1 MTDLSGKRV
10 AFIATNGF
18 EDSELTSP
26 WEAIRDAGATPVL
39 IAPEAG
45 EIEGK
50 KGHRQAVDTTTDSA
64 SADDFDALVLPGG
77 TGNADLLRLDR
88 PAVALTRAFVDAD
101 KPIAAI
107 CHAPWALI
115 EAEAVRDRTV
125 TSFASLATDLRN
137 AGANWVDQEVVVDGK
152 LVTSRTPDDLPAFNR
167 ELVSQLAGS

>member
-1 MTDLSGKRV
+1 MIDLNGKQV

-26 WEAIRDAGATPVL
+26 WNAVRDAGGTPVL

-50 KGHRQAVDTTTDSA
+50 NGHRQNVDATTGDATEGEFA
-64 SADDFDALVLPGG
+64 ALVLPGG
-77 TGNADLLRLDR
+77 TGNADLLRLDG
-88 PAVALTRAFVDAD
+88 PAIALTRAFFAAD
-101 KPIAAI
+101 KPVAAI

-115 EAEAVRDRTV
+115 EAEAVHGRTV

-137 AGANWVDQEVVVDGK
+137 AGATWVDEEVVVDGR

-167 ELVSQLAGS
+167 ELLAQLGA